1 MKKIVTTI
9 AALAM
14 AVSMFAADVSA
25 KVHVEGSLLNVADG
39 NVKALA
45 IGHKN
50 QPWNPDLALSA
61 NGDKAG
67 ASVSF
72 VTGSAEDSIFTA
84 NFAVVAQNY
93 SIWFKPFDMLKVT
106 VGQYAVDMNQET
118 IDWSNTDTK
127 IETQGFALDLN
138 VDAFFATAFFAPGW
152 TNYWF
157 ADDAV
162 KNFYFKAG
170 YAADFGRIQAMF
182 RLSAEDGKANNGDIL
197 AGLGYNNT
205 FGSVNMFANVLFGTN
220 TKIDNSMLV
229 RGELFASTGIDAFGI
244 SAFIAGGYWAEGAR
258 ATPQGANGLT
268 GWHVGGSYGL
278 GDKAATL
285 GATLKLTYALDGVTP
300 YLYFK
305 CGNFMVDTLA
315 LQIKPG
321 ATGSVGTMGWELACD
336 IGVNGDAIT
345 VDVPVIFTVNF

>member
-1 MKKIVTTI
+1 
-9 AALAM
+9 M

-25 KVHVEGSLLNVADG
+25 KVHIEGSLLNVADG

-72 VTGSAEDSIFTA
+72 VTGAAEDA
-84 NFAVVAQNY
+84 LDKVNFDVVAQNY

-127 IETQGFALDLN
+127 VEKQGFGLDLN
-138 VDAFFATAFFAPGW
+138 VDAFFATVFFAPEWG
-152 TNYWF
+152 NYWF
-157 ADDAV
+157 ADKEIKD
-162 KNFYFKAG
+162 FYFKAG

-182 RLSAEDGKANNGDIL
+182 RLPKTDNIL

-205 FGSVNMFANVLFGTN
+205 FGSVNMFTNVLFGTN
-220 TKIDNSMLV
+220 TAVDNSIVV

-244 SAFIAGGYWAEGAR
+244 SAFIAGGYWGEGAR
-258 ATPQGANGLT
+258 ANPQGNNGLT
-268 GWHVGGSYGL
+268 GWHVGGSYYL
-278 GDKAATL
+278 GDRAATL

-305 CGNFMVDTLA
+305 CGDFMADTLA

-321 ATGSVGTMGWELACD
+321 ATGSVGTMGWELACVID
-336 IGVNGDAIT
+336 VNGDAVK